1 MPLDHPHQRRILR
14 SRRPTSASRRSR
26 PLRPRAAA
34 DYQGRELHNV
44 RVGRPDLHC
53 LGGGNTVNG
62 KQTAVAIPRLAAKL
76 YKPQL
81 ECSATLF
88 LLTFDP
94 YPSQTE

>member
-1 MPLDHPHQRRILR
+1 LSILTNDEYFVRDVRLPRHVVPDHYDL
-14 SRRPTSASRRSR
+14 
-26 PLRPRAAA
+26 
-34 DYQGRELHNV
+34 ELQPIIKEENFTTFGSV
-44 RVGRPDLHC
+44 VLTFTVSEEET
-53 LGGGNTVNG
+53 LTVNG
-62 KQTAVAIPRLAAKL
+62 NQTAVAIPRLAAKL